1 MGISTIIILNV
12 LALNLMKA
20 IRKQRDKDKLHE
32 VLESEK
38 RKVEEI
44 SYFTRL
50 DKFKNNLISMNQFGK
65 ITGSVN
71 KFLTQVF
78 EFEKSSFFLWNED
91 EGAFISYP
99 NTSSNIRF
107 FVYDPFLLWISEN
120 DKIFFLDEILSSDSY
135 RKISSNAEQFFYTS
149 SSNIILP
156 LILNQSL
163 IGFIAC
169 SSKQKSKV
177 DEIKLNRLYEIK
189 STVLISI
196 SNAIFYA
203 RTIALTENLEAKVKE
218 RTKELEEAQSQLV
231 MSEKMASLGVMVAG
245 IAHEINTPAGV
256 INGSTENMDK
266 GLNFLISKISS
277 ISQLF
282 KETAIQ
288 EKFSKIMEYVLSN
301 QNTTGVDS
309 KEKFKVKKMLRE
321 KFSNSG
327 LNQKL
332 SDDLTELIVETNL
345 VQFQD
350 ELEFLVKEKGF
361 EILDL
366 LSQSKNLDRNLKNIK
381 YSIKNIVRIVKAL
394 KYYSHLDQAS
404 FAEAD
409 LVEGIEN
416 ILIILH
422 NQMKHGI
429 LIEKD
434 FQKIPLVECNLDE
447 INQVWTNI
455 LQNASQALKG
465 NGKIKISTYE
475 DDSFVGLDIED
486 NGPGIPPEIIDRIWD
501 PFFTTKDQGEGTG
514 LGLGIV
520 KGIIEKHKG
529 KISVKSKPGETIF
542 KILLPKK

>member
-1 MGISTIIILNV
+1 M
-12 LALNLMKA
+12 
-20 IRKQRDKDKLHE
+20 
-32 VLESEK
+32 LESEK
-38 RKVEEI
+38 NKIEEI
-44 SYFTRL
+44 SYFTKL
-50 DKFKNNLISMNQFGK
+50 DKFKNNLISMNQFSK

-78 EFEKSSFFLWNED
+78 EFDKSNIFLWNEE
-91 EGAFISYP
+91 EGAFVSYP

-120 DKIFFLDEILSSDSY
+120 DKILSLNEIMNSDSY
-135 RKISSNAEQFFYTS
+135 RKIALDAEKFFKTSNSSL
-149 SSNIILP
+149 ILP

-163 IGFIAC
+163 IGFISC
-169 SSKQKSKV
+169 SVKLEYQFS
-177 DEIKLNRLYEIK
+177 DLKLNRLYEVK

-203 RTIALTENLEAKVKE
+203 RTIALTENLEQKVKE
-218 RTKELEEAQSQLV
+218 RTKELEEAQAQLV

-256 INGSTENMDK
+256 INGSTDNMDSS
-266 GLNFLISKISS
+266 LNFMISKITR

-282 KETAIQ
+282 NDFIVQ
-288 EKFSKIMEYVLSN
+288 EKFSQIINYILLNKN
-301 QNTTGVDS
+301 QKVIDS
-309 KEKFKVKKMLRE
+309 KEKFKIKKSLRE
-321 KFSNSG
+321 KFTSAGIDKN
-327 LNQKL
+327 LT
-332 SDDLTELIVETNL
+332 DDLTELIVESNL
-345 VQFQD
+345 VNFQD
-350 ELEFLVKEKGF
+350 ELEFLVKEKGS
-361 EILDL
+361 EILEL
-366 LSQSKNLDRNLKNIK
+366 LIQSKNLDRNLKNIK

-409 LVEGIEN
+409 LVEGMEN

-429 LIEKD
+429 EIERN

-455 LQNASQALKG
+455 LQNSTQALKG
-465 NGKIKISTYE
+465 KGIIKISTFEE
-475 DDSFVGLDIED
+475 DSYVVMEIAD
-486 NGPGIPPEIIDRIWD
+486 NGHGIPLEIIDRIWD

-520 KGIIEKHKG
+520 KSIIEKHKG

-542 KILLPKK
+542 KVMLPKKLKP